1 MPRDA
6 MRAAAAAD
14 IQILI
19 PAIADDGSLFPVEK
33 MEAHRRG
40 LLHLAVS
47 VFVFAGDEM
56 LIQRRDA
63 GKYHS
68 GGQWANACCSH
79 PNWGESPRN
88 AAARRL
94 HEELGVRLP
103 LSRANAVTYKAS
115 VGQGLTEHE
124 RVQVFF
130 GVADKARL
138 FTRPDPTE
146 VSETRWASRITLNE
160 EMSSRPLDFAPWF
173 RIYLER
179 WDELG
184 LPAH

>member
-19 PAIADDGSLFPVEK
+19 PAIADDGSLFSVEK

-56 LIQRRDA
+56 LIQRRAA

-68 GGQWANACCSH
+68 GGQWAQCGRTAL
-79 PNWGESPRN
+79 
-88 AAARRL
+88 ARRT
-94 HEELGVRLP
+94 G
-103 LSRANAVTYKAS
+103 RAPSSLARQCRHL
-115 VGQGLTEHE
+115 QGI
-124 RVQVFF
+124 R
-130 GVADKARL
+130 G
-138 FTRPDPTE
+138 P
-146 VSETRWASRITLNE
+146 RID
-160 EMSSRPLDFAPWF
+160 RA
-173 RIYLER
+173 
-179 WDELG
+179 
-184 LPAH
+184 